1 MNLSVTSLLSRLT
14 LEQDDKLNAL
24 LSAAATESKKSGD
37 PLAVRFK
44 PGIREY
50 ITLASAKLGI
60 SASEFINILI
70 EGVIRETLS
79 PFQTRATQVV
89 ERFQLL
95 MDAHGL
101 NITDVATLLSP
112 WNIGLSVL
120 ESRERTMDYLT
131 DPLLS
136 EIAEWFSINKSW
148 LTPASSSPIVA
159 PGKIPDWHKL
169 ALQISNKIADVSLK
183 ALPQIILIRDTLAP
197 SVDHFSY
204 ETLIGVCLITVKLK
218 NGLPLRVAEYL
229 GEQIPYGGHEQL
241 FIDFMAYC
249 GVLQK
254 KRRAIVTACTTDA
267 SSLELLSSGKVL
279 PVMLLDKRLNHN
291 YLNQWKK
298 EELNLLHYPEKSV
311 TKEWLKEIDN
321 LN

>member
-14 LEQDDKLNAL
+14 LEQDDRLTAL
-24 LSAAATESKKSGD
+24 LYAAETESKKSGD

-79 PFQTRATQVV
+79 PFQTRATQVL

-136 EIAEWFSINKSW
+136 EIAGWFSINKSW
-148 LTPASSSPIVA
+148 LTAGSSLPTVA
-159 PGKIPDWHKL
+159 PGNIPDWHNL
-169 ALQISNKIADVSLK
+169 VEQISNKIADDSLT
-183 ALPQIILIRDTLAP
+183 ALPEIILIRDAQAP
-197 SVDHFSY
+197 TVDQYSY
-204 ETLIGVCLITVKLK
+204 ETLIGVSLITVRLK
-218 NGLPLRVAEYL
+218 NGVPLRKAEYL

-241 FIDFMAYC
+241 FNDFMAYC
-249 GVLQK
+249 GVLEK
-254 KRRAIVTACTTDA
+254 KGMATVSACTTDTA
-267 SSLELLSSGKVL
+267 SLLLLSSGKIL
-279 PVMLLDKRLNHN
+279 PVMLLDKLVKQHH
-291 YLNQWKK
+291 LGPWGK
-298 EELNLLHYPEKSV
+298 EEVNLLHYPENYV
-311 TKEWLKEIDN
+311 TQEWLKEIDKMN
-321 LN
+321 